1 MNWNVKRPFVLVAL
15 SYVAGVLAADWI
27 SFPVAG
33 LCILTLDVALLTLI
47 WARQRALLLLPLIFL
62 AGAVN
67 LTLHTVLL
75 SPHDLRAILETRS
88 EFVSLRGEL
97 SETPYHRIY
106 DHNSEPVHR
115 SFAQVDV
122 HAVKLKNES
131 WRPVCGLVAVSTAGM
146 LPEKFHAGQEVELIG
161 VLQPPRAPVAEGLFD
176 YRTFLRR
183 AGIFYQ
189 LKVGSVDDWKI
200 ISPAGPPP
208 VSDRFLA
215 WAKNILG
222 LGLPEE
228 DEPLR
233 LLWTMTLG
241 WKAAL
246 NGEIAEPFMRSGTM
260 HVFAISGLHIALI
273 AGILVA
279 LLRVLQVPRA
289 VCGFIVIPLIWFY
302 TGVTGWQASAIR
314 STVMMSVVIAGW
326 SLRRPSD
333 LLNSLAVAGGIILL
347 WQPQQIFQ
355 ASFQLSFFVVLSL
368 ALFSPVLEKVRRRWL
383 QADPMLPEQQ
393 RPRWQ
398 RWLRP
403 PVYWLT
409 AGFTTSLAAW
419 LGSIP
424 LIAFYFHLF
433 TPVSLLANV
442 IVVPLSSLA
451 LTSNLASLMVG
462 GWWPGLAELFNHSA
476 WFWMLL
482 MVRVSEWSAQLPGGC
497 FQIGTPSALAFV
509 IYYTALVA
517 VMMGWLKQPR
527 WRRWI
532 CAGLSVMCL
541 VWVYQWQRERQVTRL
556 SILPLSGGSAVWFD
570 APGKA
575 DDVLVDCGNESS
587 AEFIVKP
594 FLRAQGANQILRL
607 VLTHGD
613 ARSVGGAQY
622 LSKSFSVQQTLTS
635 SMRFRSPIYRQ
646 IVTDLEL
653 RPDHWR
659 QVNRGD
665 TFGLWTVLHPQ
676 AKDAFS
682 QADSAAMVLAGK
694 FHGVRVLLL
703 SDLGRPGQEALLARG
718 GDLRADIVVAGLPV
732 EGEPLCEGLLD
743 AVRPRVVVIA
753 DSELP
758 ATRRASVA
766 LRERLGQRKI
776 PVFYTEKSGAVTVE
790 LRLDGTVVRAM
801 DGTWMEF

>member
-1 MNWNVKRPFVLVAL
+1 MNWSIKRPFVPVAL
-15 SYVAGVLAADWI
+15 SYIAGVLVADWI
-27 SFPVAG
+27 SFPVAA
-33 LCILTLDVALLTLI
+33 LCVLTLDVALLALI
-47 WARQRALLLLPLIFL
+47 WARHRSLLLLPLIFL
-62 AGAVN
+62 AGAIN
-67 LTLHTVLL
+67 LTLHTALL
-75 SPHDLRAILETRS
+75 SPHDLRAIMETRS
-88 EFVSLRGEL
+88 EFLTLRGAL

-106 DHNSEPVHR
+106 DQNSEPVHR
-115 SFAQVDV
+115 SIAQINV
-122 HAVKLKNES
+122 HAIKLKNES
-131 WRPVCGLVAVSTAGM
+131 WRPVCGVVAVSTAGI
-146 LPEKFHAGQEVELIG
+146 LPDKFHAGQEVEVAG

-189 LKVGSVDDWKI
+189 LKVDTLDDWKI
-200 ISPAGPPP
+200 VPPITVP
-208 VSDRFLA
+208 TVSERFLG
-215 WAKNILG
+215 WAKNILS
-222 LGLPEE
+222 LGMPAE

-241 WKAAL
+241 WKSAL
-246 NGEIAEPFMRSGTM
+246 NGAVAEPFMRSGTM
-260 HVFAISGLHIALI
+260 HIFAISGLHIALI

-279 LLRVLQVPRA
+279 LLRVMRVPRS
-289 VCGFIVIPLIWFY
+289 VCGLIVIPLIWFY

-347 WQPQQIFQ
+347 WEPQQIFQ

-368 ALFSPVLEKVRRRWL
+368 ALFSPVLENIRRRWL
-383 QADPMLPEQQ
+383 QADLLLPDEL

-403 PVYWLT
+403 PVFWMT

-424 LIAFYFHLF
+424 LIVFYFHLF

-451 LTSNLASLMVG
+451 LTSNLASLLVG

-482 MVRVSEWSAQLPGGC
+482 MVRVSEWSANLPGGC

-517 VMMGWLKQPR
+517 VMSGWLKQPR
-527 WRRWI
+527 WRRWV
-532 CAGLSVMCL
+532 CAGLGVMCL
-541 VWVYQWQRERQVTRL
+541 AWGYQWQQERQVTRL
-556 SILPLSGGSAVWFD
+556 SILPLSGGSAIYFD
-570 APGKA
+570 APGKV
-575 DDVLVDCGNESS
+575 DDTLVDCGNESS
-587 AEFIVKP
+587 VEFIVKP
-594 FLRAQGANQILRL
+594 FLQARGANQIPRL

-613 ARSVGGAQY
+613 VRSVGGAQY
-622 LSKSFSVQQTLTS
+622 LSKSFSVQQTVS
-635 SMRFRSPIYRQ
+635 SSVRFRSPIYRQ
-646 IVTDLEL
+646 IVADLE
-653 RPDHWR
+653 RQPDRWR

-665 TFGLWTVLHPQ
+665 MFGPWTVLHPQ
-676 AKDAFS
+676 AKDNFP
-682 QADSAAMVLAGK
+682 QADSAALVLAGT

-718 GDLRADIVVAGLPV
+718 GDLRADIVMAGLPV

-743 AVRPRVVVIA
+743 AIRPRVVVIT

-766 LRERLGQRKI
+766 LRERLRQRKI
-776 PVFYTEKSGAVTVE
+776 SMFYTEKSGAVTVE
-790 LRLDGTVVRAM
+790 LRPDGTAVRAM
-801 DGTWMEF
+801 DGTWLEF